1 MSPFLLIIPLFIVMA
16 LGYVLKKL
24 AVLDEELVGHLN
36 RLLTRVLLPALLFRS
51 TSRTVI
57 SEVGSASLGFLAA
70 VLLVA
75 ALAIVVSLAMPRR
88 VRGAFVQSS
97 FRGNLAY
104 LGLPVVAAVF
114 GEAAISIAAAILAG
128 GLILHIILTIVL
140 LQILDPDRPDLDLQA
155 NLKTI
160 ITNPL
165 ILSAAAG
172 LLFSATGLTLP
183 RLLAETLDLL
193 GRGALPLAL
202 LVIGCTVSF
211 RGIRARLSLTL
222 LAVAFKLILM
232 PALAFVIMS
241 FIFGAEGEIL
251 QIVVIMAASPTAILA
266 QTFAEAF
273 NADGHL
279 AAATVALSTMF
290 GLLAF
295 PLWSAL
301 LGIA

>member
-1 MSPFLLIIPLFIVMA
+1 MA

-24 AVLDEELVGHLN
+24 SILDQDLVGYLN
-36 RLLTRVLLPALLFRS
+36 KLLTRVLLPALLFRS

-75 ALAIVVSLAMPRR
+75 AVAIVVSLAMPRR

-128 GLILHIILTIVL
+128 GLILHIVLTIVL

-160 ITNPL
+160 VTNPL

-172 LLFSATGLTLP
+172 LLFSATGISLP
-183 RLLAETLDLL
+183 GVLAQTLDLL
-193 GRGALPLAL
+193 GSGALPLAL
-202 LVIGCTVSF
+202 LVIGLTLSF
-211 RGIRARLSLTL
+211 RGIQARLSLTL
-222 LAVAFKLILM
+222 LAVAFKLLIM
-232 PALAFVIMS
+232 PGLTYVIMS
-241 FIFGAEGEIL
+241 FLFQAEGEIL

-279 AAATVALSTMF
+279 AAATVALSTIL

-295 PLWSAL
+295 PLWSTL
-301 LGIA
+301 LGIV

>member
-1 MSPFLLIIPLFIVMA
+1 MSPFLLIMPLFIVMA

-24 AVLDEELVGHLN
+24 GVLDQPLVGYLN
-36 RLLTRVLLPALLFRS
+36 KLLTTVLLPALLFRS
-51 TSRTVI
+51 TSRTEI

-70 VLLVA
+70 VILVA
-75 ALAIVVSLAMPRR
+75 AVAIVVSLGVPRSA
-88 VRGAFVQSS
+88 RGAFIQSS

-104 LGLPVVAAVF
+104 LGLPVVGAVF
-114 GEAAISIAAAILAG
+114 GEGAISVAAAILAA
-128 GLILHIILTIVL
+128 GLILHVILTILL
-140 LQILDPDRPDLDLQA
+140 LQILDPDRPDLDLRA

-160 ITNPL
+160 VTNPL
-165 ILSAAAG
+165 ILSAVAG
-172 LLFSATGLTLP
+172 LLFSATGLSLP
-183 RLLAETLDLL
+183 TLLADPLDLL
-193 GRGALPLAL
+193 GRSALPLAL

-222 LAVAFKLILM
+222 LAVAFKLVLM

-241 FIFGAEGEIL
+241 FLFPAESEIL

-279 AAATVALSTMF
+279 TAATVALSTIL
-290 GLLAF
+290 GILAF